1 MSVTKLALSSGVLL
15 IQLYNCKTHLISLR
29 MPQCYNP
36 VMTLCQRCED
46 IGKHNAFSFVADD
59 PSLQNYISI
68 LSFIAKIL
76 FVFASKH

>member
-15 IQLYNCKTHLISLR
+15 IQLYNCK
-29 MPQCYNP
+29 
-36 VMTLCQRCED
+36 TLCQRCED